1 ARGAAGAPGGDR
13 ALRER
18 QGLHLARALRGHP
31 RIGGGAHRLARDPAR
46 PGRQNG
52 TAELAAI
59 QRREPKLDR
68 LLQGGVTK
76 MHPRVGKLET
86 WACVLLT
93 KVCMEVEQLL
103 RRELR
108 AKLPLAQQVLLY
120 LDPFAFFKD
129 ASRGTAMVR
138 ERNLSYNRGMR
149 WVLVPYLRR
158 WLLIAAGLFIAIAP
172 AEAMAAQASLV
183 IVPAAL
189 AVAFCIAATVAFFI
203 ATVYLLL
210 CVSKGT

>member
-1 ARGAAGAPGGDR
+1 MAAV
-13 ALRER
+13 
-18 QGLHLARALRGHP
+18 
-31 RIGGGAHRLARDPAR
+31 
-46 PGRQNG
+46 
-52 TAELAAI
+52 
-59 QRREPKLDR
+59 QRREPELDR
-68 LLQGGVTK
+68 LLQGRVTK
-76 MHPRVGKLET
+76 SHPRAGKLET

-158 WLLIAAGLFIAIAP
+158 WLLIAAGLFLAIAP

-189 AVAFCIAATVAFFI
+189 AVGFCIAATVAFCI

-210 CVSKGT
+210 CVSKAT